1 MDYQLL
7 TVKDVASILT
17 IGTRSVLDLIRD
29 GELAAVKINARTY
42 RVTPKALEDFLAK
55 NSTATQAR
63 TRQPSSGGIQGCN
76 VAPQNYSTQW
86 RAAVRSGSVPE

>member
-17 IGTRSVLDLIRD
+17 IGTRSVLDLIKE
-29 GELAAVKINARTY
+29 GELAAVKVNARTY

-55 NSTATQAR
+55 NSTAPPR
-63 TRQPSSGGIQGCN
+63 N
-76 VAPQNYSTQW
+76 L
-86 RAAVRSGSVPE
+86 RAEYDELCAAEYLDELNAGEEPV

>member
-29 GELAAVKINARTY
+29 GELAAVKVNARTY
-42 RVTPKALEDFLAK
+42 RITPEALGDFLAK
-55 NSTATQAR
+55 NSTAH
-63 TRQPSSGGIQGCN
+63 QPPPALRGRNLRAEYDEQSADEYLDDLNAGGEP
-76 VAPQNYSTQW
+76 V
-86 RAAVRSGSVPE
+86 

>member
-29 GELAAVKINARTY
+29 GDLPAVKVNARTY
-42 RVTPKALEDFLAK
+42 RITPEALGDFLAK
-55 NSTATQAR
+55 NSTAP
-63 TRQPSSGGIQGCN
+63 QPPSQRDL
-76 VAPQNYSTQW
+76 
-86 RAAVRSGSVPE
+86 RAAYDEQCAQEYLDELDAGGEPV